1 MHNQAF
7 EDLEK
12 KINNVL
18 SMLDRFKKEKE
29 ELWQRNQ
36 ELQSLIKEKDNTIQ
50 TLKTEV
56 ERHNE
61 AQTEVDSYRE
71 NQDHIRTKV
80 ESLLE
85 KLKEFESI

>member
-7 EDLEK
+7 EVLEK

-18 SMLDRFKKEKE
+18 SMLDRLKKEKE
-29 ELWQRNQ
+29 ELQQRNQ
-36 ELQSLIKEKDNTIQ
+36 ELQSLIKEKENTIQ

-56 ERHNE
+56 ERHSK

>member
-7 EDLEK
+7 DVLEK

-18 SMLDRFKKEKE
+18 SMLDRLKKEKE
-29 ELWQRNQ
+29 ELRQRNQ

-56 ERHNE
+56 ERHNK